1 MPAFIEHLLCALQ
14 VWSPMTP
21 TKEEIIPEAPTSGGL
36 AMVEEM
42 GCSAQPGEGNLQAR
56 SGCRQWVAMTKRKHH
71 RAGFWSNQPPQSL
84 AEGRPGERTPAAG
97 WRAVRSPSDTQGEGF
112 QLNRPGRIPDKPGQC
127 REEHRSP
134 KLKAQGRRGLR
145 GAGSDSGRGEGPLV
159 GCRPPQQSWAPH
171 RMCGIRGSGAG
182 RPGESGT

>member
-56 SGCRQWVAMTKRKHH
+56 SRCRQWVAMTKRKHH

-97 WRAVRSPSDTQGEGF
+97 WRAVRSPSDTQGGGF

-171 RMCGIRGSGAG
+171 RMCGIRGSGAR